1 MSEKKTIVFNESL
14 FNGNTKSNK
23 NKTKKKKIK
32 PSSSLI
38 KPNTLKKNLLQKIKQ
53 HQINQK
59 IKNNEINNDSSNM
72 KNITP
77 THDNFQ
83 NSFSES
89 MEYLDKLNAKFK
101 QKKLLKKQKKIQ
113 NKNNAI
119 TNSTSN
125 HTNAISSNLNKTL
138 KNPYNVSFN
147 TPHIK
152 IEPMVQVD
160 IPIHSQLSSNLNNK
174 IINDLNQNN
183 TNSSTNNSLSISS
196 NFKPTIPIESSNTIK
211 ENKSQDVPYGC
222 LKGGSKPT
230 YRTYHNKTLKNRSF
244 IKNNKDKITI
254 NNSNKLKPKSYKKLK
269 QKIRKTIKTKYKLGK
284 NNNNRVSVLIKN
296 NKTRKNIKRE
306 QGILKQK
313 PISEIK
319 QYLYNKNLLKIG
331 STAPPDILRTLY
343 EQSILAGDITNISS
357 DITLYNFVNG
367 KN

>member
-1 MSEKKTIVFNESL
+1 
-14 FNGNTKSNK
+14 
-23 NKTKKKKIK
+23 
-32 PSSSLI
+32 
-38 KPNTLKKNLLQKIKQ
+38 LLQKIKQ

-59 IKNNEINNDSSNM
+59 IKNNEINNDSTNM

-89 MEYLDKLNAKFK
+89 MEYLDKLNEKFK

-119 TNSTSN
+119 TNSTSK
-125 HTNAISSNLNKTL
+125 HTNAITSNLNKTL

-160 IPIHSQLSSNLNNK
+160 IPIHSQLSSNLNNQ
-174 IINDLNQNN
+174 IISDLNQNN
-183 TNSSTNNSLSISS
+183 TNSSINSSTNSSINSSTNSSINSSTNSSLSTSS
-196 NFKPTIPIESSNTIK
+196 NFKSNIPIESSNTIK

-319 QYLYNKNLLKIG
+319 QYLYDKNLLKIG

-343 EQSILAGDITNISS
+343 EQSILAGDITNVSS